1 MTGDRTRPGQTP
13 DEPGARRQ
21 ADAPYVPAQQ
31 PELENLRE
39 LHEPFDLPD
48 PYCDFDPPHLPPNAI
63 VIDRIRGW
71 QPDAPPSL
79 AELLASIRTRE
90 PEPEPGL
97 EAEP

>member
-1 MTGDRTRPGQTP
+1 VAAHPAPEDPGP
-13 DEPGARRQ
+13 RQ
-21 ADAPYVPAQQ
+21 PNPQVPAPRLS
-31 PELENLRE
+31 PEDLRE
-39 LHEPFDLPD
+39 LHELHEPYDLPD

-79 AELLASIRTRE
+79 AELLESIRARE
-90 PEPEPGL
+90 PEPEPEPGW